1 MKYNINQKVICNNK
15 KCLVIATKKSPYK
28 PTIDPYHRK
37 EIYPENDYL
46 LFILKNIETEEYLGT
61 FDVLESQIEYDKWN

>member
-28 PTIDPYHRK
+28 PTVDPYNRK
-37 EIYPENDYL
+37 EIY
-46 LFILKNIETEEYLGT
+46 
-61 FDVLESQIEYDKWN
+61 Q